1 MEKYMIISPIGEG
14 SFAKVYRGREKYT
27 GRDVALKFISKL
39 GKTEKDLYFLRR
51 EIDIL
56 RKMKHENIVDMIN
69 SFETNNEIVVV
80 TERGLAD
87 LYQLLEDDVSLPEET
102 VQKIA
107 CQLVSALY
115 YLHSHRVLHRDM
127 KPQNILIFPG
137 GKVKLCDFG
146 FARNMTMETMV
157 LTSIKGTPLYMCPEL
172 VDEKPYDHSA
182 DLWALGCILYEVYHG
197 KPPFFTNNVFHL
209 IKMIGKESVK
219 WPKPISSDMR
229 NFLEGLLTKDST
241 QRLTWPDLLHHS
253 FVRTGVKVPLLTESI
268 IGPLTQPPTEEQR
281 ILKQQQIKAKGVS
294 RGPSKLLSKFM
305 PDEHRKDIQ
314 KSPGNKDKNQKKTKI
329 PTIQNN
335 EIETPLLQPPPIE
348 SKINQ
353 STHIPDSLIIQEDKF
368 VSSVR
373 ENVNTSIL
381 TNRTI
386 DEQQIEQYAE
396 QIEIITNEQLLNL
409 LHQESFYKLFEI
421 IQPIILSKLLECTL
435 NGASFY
441 RNMMKIIRFILQSD
455 MDPHLI
461 ISFTNTIHI
470 PDLPLK
476 HLKAILDHSTIRKE
490 PWFSHILYDILIVIR
505 LWFELITAYTLQQLD
520 EEQCKFYLIMSHEF
534 LEQTSTILNIAS
546 SLDYNSCCET
556 LMILIILC
564 ESYEDASPLLCQA
577 WYDPIRLDKCQI
589 WPAIA
594 QLITTSFKSENSNI
608 EIYNETLMY
617 TVATMAALTYPSQC
631 LPDELLEAKI
641 KVANSLALKLLD
653 SNYTAFREV
662 WLGQYHTP
670 KCCSNILKAMYGMCL
685 STPRFSAFIFD
696 GSFLSNELLSLLRG
710 QITTEESDF
719 DEAIELSIH
728 ISTVLIKQIILQ
740 YDNNT
745 RIDLRN
751 QTTIKDDRK
760 FEKLQPITAHIAQ
773 LAMTTQALPQRA
785 ACALHLVY
793 AIACGAKFLL
803 NPEEYIDS
811 LSTIFVQSECDFIVR
826 FPFNH
831 GLLDG
836 LIMLIFHIVQIDPQK
851 SIGTLI
857 DCGLFYILWQQLRA
871 AFRSFY
877 PNSMNE
883 EISLITTPDWIL
895 ISRDGIHQLL
905 QLTLE
910 LFFQRM
916 HKCLSLL
923 IQSESVM
930 FESLSMMLSKEL
942 TEQLDVKSSSFLTTE
957 VITLTCNIFMFPFSI
972 ETSETFLER
981 TLELCQRYD
990 IIQKL
995 LWVTMTY
1002 LSMDR
1007 IEVPVGLI
1015 AQLSYYQETARKTIS
1030 QMLMNDVQ
1038 LCQFY
1043 SNVLYGT
1050 NESELILCDTFFTFT
1065 NLIKTTDTVVSSI
1078 SDILSGPKNDYDVLK
1093 RALSGSNL
1101 TKAKCCFLMGHMTK
1115 SSRSFCTTLKTH
1127 PDILDQLRQCCFEED
1142 SHVRKM
1148 AFFLL
1153 GNFISTNEIL
1163 YEYVDELTPFLVQ
1176 ALNDTISKIRS
1187 HAVNTLGFLARY
1199 RLSERLIELKV
1210 PEKLL
1215 DVACHDTHVTVQ
1227 EFALRVLKQMLKYEQ
1242 AKEILQECNVTDKLS
1257 NLLSNL
1263 CTQVE
1268 NNQYSEVDGLVDECE
1283 QLLSMLIEQ
1292 CT

>member
-594 QLITTSFKSENSNI
+594 QLITTNFKSENSNI

-1015 AQLSYYQETARKTIS
+1015 AQLSYYQES
-1030 QMLMNDVQ
+1030 MN
-1038 LCQFY
+1038 L
-1043 SNVLYGT
+1043 
-1050 NESELILCDTFFTFT
+1050 
-1065 NLIKTTDTVVSSI
+1065 NLKET
-1078 SDILSGPKNDYDVLK
+1078 GKKNK
-1093 RALSGSNL
+1093 
-1101 TKAKCCFLMGHMTK
+1101 
-1115 SSRSFCTTLKTH
+1115 
-1127 PDILDQLRQCCFEED
+1127 
-1142 SHVRKM
+1142 
-1148 AFFLL
+1148 
-1153 GNFISTNEIL
+1153 
-1163 YEYVDELTPFLVQ
+1163 
-1176 ALNDTISKIRS
+1176 
-1187 HAVNTLGFLARY
+1187 
-1199 RLSERLIELKV
+1199 
-1210 PEKLL
+1210 
-1215 DVACHDTHVTVQ
+1215 
-1227 EFALRVLKQMLKYEQ
+1227 
-1242 AKEILQECNVTDKLS
+1242 
-1257 NLLSNL
+1257 
-1263 CTQVE
+1263 
-1268 NNQYSEVDGLVDECE
+1268 
-1283 QLLSMLIEQ
+1283 
-1292 CT
+1292 